1 MGSVRCNSRSRFVC
15 NLLLSC
21 IYTKVFLLQEISE
34 EDVDPEE
41 VPETNSEHLKL
52 PATKPEPVE
61 KDKTGTGSGQ
71 TLGVKKYK
79 KLVQKLVTQG
89 PRKASN
95 ATDLSVVF
103 FTSFFPLA
111 PNISFFLE
119 NLKLFSLYST
129 VIYLHLC
136 HVYLIVMN
144 SVISRPILSDGKF

>member
-1 MGSVRCNSRSRFVC
+1 MGSVRCNSRSRFDC

-61 KDKTGTGSGQ
+61 KDKTGTGSVQ
-71 TLGVKKYK
+71 TIGVKKYK

-95 ATDLSVVF
+95 ATDISVVF
-103 FTSFFPLA
+103 FFLIFSIKIKIFLLRRKHKTLLPLLSFIY
-111 PNISFFLE
+111 ISI
-119 NLKLFSLYST
+119 T
-129 VIYLHLC
+129 C
-136 HVYLIVMN
+136 T
-144 SVISRPILSDGKF
+144 

>member
-1 MGSVRCNSRSRFVC
+1 MGSVRCNSRSRFDC

-103 FTSFFPLA
+103 FSLIFSIKNKIFLLRRKHKILLPLLSFIY
-111 PNISFFLE
+111 ISI
-119 NLKLFSLYST
+119 T
-129 VIYLHLC
+129 C
-136 HVYLIVMN
+136 T
-144 SVISRPILSDGKF
+144 

>member
-1 MGSVRCNSRSRFVC
+1 MGSVRCNSRSRFDC

-61 KDKTGTGSGQ
+61 KDKTGTGSVQ
-71 TLGVKKYK
+71 TIGVKKYK

-95 ATDLSVVF
+95 ATDISVVF
-103 FTSFFPLA
+103 FFLLFFPSNTNFSFFVES
-111 PNISFFLE
+111 I
-119 NLKLFSLYST
+119 KLFSLYCHLFTSLSRVPECYQLCNIST
-129 VIYLHLC
+129 NFIGWV
-136 HVYLIVMN
+136 N
-144 SVISRPILSDGKF
+144 